1 MGKCPRRCSKP
12 PRAAPKGAQPPMGRA
27 KHTTECGVSTRGR
40 RLGWRTC
47 LRKGCG
53 RRYRAR
59 HWRQRYC
66 QVPFCQ
72 RELRRWQV
80 AKRQRKRRATA
91 KGREKH
97 AQAERERRR
106 RKKSEG
112 NSANSSVRNRSR
124 GHAMKKNPPGPM
136 CDRPGCFEPPRASA
150 APAHYCGDECRQDM
164 RRVRDRE
171 RKRKSRKTKVGCVKR
186 RRQCQA
192 PQATRRQRCFTH
204 ANNQKNSYQTALGDE
219 SHPVRVSGHT
229 AKRTLNSS
237 HSQAKQTLSSSFSQE
252 VSTDDQERDSCSRPR
267 PPPAS

>member
-1 MGKCPRRCSKP
+1 
-12 PRAAPKGAQPPMGRA
+12 MGRT

-66 QVPFCQ
+66 QVPSCQ
-72 RELRRWQV
+72 QKLRRWQA

-106 RKKSEG
+106 RKKRKG
-112 NSANSSVRNRSR
+112 TSANSSVRNRSR
-124 GHAMKKNPPGPM
+124 GHAMKKIPPGPM

-150 APAHYCGDECRQDM
+150 APAHYCGDECCQAM

-171 RKRKSRKTKVGCVKR
+171 RKWKCRKGKAGCLKR
-186 RRQCQA
+186 RRQHQA
-192 PQATRRQRCFTH
+192 AQATRRQLCFAHT
-204 ANNQKNSYQTALGDE
+204 NNQKNSYQTPLGDE

-229 AKRTLNSS
+229 AMRTLNSS
-237 HSQAKQTLSSSFSQE
+237 HSQTKQTLGSSPCQE
-252 VSTDDQERDSCSRPR
+252 VPADDQERDPPSRPR